1 MAGSRPFQQQVA
13 IVTGASTGIGAA
25 IAEALASAGAH
36 VALAARSYDKLEHT
50 AARCRQHG
58 VQALSVP
65 TDVSDQTQ
73 CQQLV
78 DQTVKHFQQLDILI
92 NNAGISMRALF
103 EEMDLS
109 VMEQTM
115 QINFWGTVY
124 CTHAAMPYL
133 LSSQGWIVG
142 VSSIAGFRGLPART
156 AYSASKFAMN
166 GFLEAL
172 RTENQKTGLRVLTL
186 CPGFTASN
194 IRAAALDANGR
205 PQGSSPRSEGA
216 MMQPETVAGAMIRA
230 MQKGKKTLVL
240 TRQGRLTV
248 WLNKLINGLMD
259 QMVFNNLNKEPDSPL
274 RQGPKS

>member
-1 MAGSRPFQQQVA
+1 MAGSRPFEQQVA

-25 IAEALASAGAH
+25 IAEALASTGAH

-50 AARCRQHG
+50 AACCRQHG

-172 RTENQKTGLRVLTL
+172 RTENQKTGLKVLTL

-194 IRAAALDANGR
+194 IRAAALNANGR

-274 RQGPKS
+274 RQRPKS

>member
-1 MAGSRPFQQQVA
+1 
-13 IVTGASTGIGAA
+13 
-25 IAEALASAGAH
+25 
-36 VALAARSYDKLEHT
+36 
-50 AARCRQHG
+50 
-58 VQALSVP
+58 
-65 TDVSDQTQ
+65 
-73 CQQLV
+73 
-78 DQTVKHFQQLDILI
+78 
-92 NNAGISMRALF
+92 
-103 EEMDLS
+103 
-109 VMEQTM
+109 M

-172 RTENQKTGLRVLTL
+172 RTENQKTGLKVLTL

-274 RQGPKS
+274 RQRPKS